1 MTKKLFIT
9 LAILLPM
16 AVMAQQDPMVVRTES
31 GLVQGINQEGTT
43 GFLGIPYAKVER
55 FMPPKPVDKWK
66 GVRVCDHWG
75 PQAMQNTWGRKLSEA
90 EMSEQCC
97 VLNVWTNST
106 LHTPHSSLKPV
117 MVWLHGGG
125 FDSGTS
131 AWNPGMQL
139 AKKDVVVVSVNH
151 RLNILGF
158 LDLSTVSDKYKYSG
172 NVGMLDVVQA
182 LQWVQKNIRQFGGDP
197 TNVTVF
203 GESGGGGKVGTLLC
217 MPQAKGLFHKAIIMS
232 GTILNVNTKQMTEE
246 LGQAVL
252 KELNIDAKHIED
264 INRIPYDTLYA
275 AGQRAMAASI
285 GTRKPGTPMM
295 WGFGPTP
302 DGETLLQQPFQP
314 GFASISDDIPIL
326 IGTTFNELQRLRYD
340 QPMTQDET
348 RRELFRTFGFD
359 ANSYL
364 KAFAEA
370 YPDHTPQDL
379 LSIDWLFRPKTIITA
394 DAVTAHRSS
403 LLPLTSHP
411 APLYMYMFTWRS
423 PVNKGSVH
431 GHELKFCFN
440 TLHHSANELPQPTE
454 ADLRLADTMSSV
466 WAQFAHNGNPNI
478 NGLPEWHPYTKENG
492 ELMVFDHQCVVRH
505 NHDRRLADIIDKHC
519 FQQLD
524 DFRAKQSSKKITAGD
539 ATMTIYPTKG
549 AKIMSL
555 KYKNQEVI
563 SQQTAPE
570 SFGSTFWTS
579 PQKEWNWPPVQEFDK
594 GVYQVEDL
602 PGGGFVM
609 TSEVSPRL
617 KYRIRKEFTVD
628 EKDNA
633 IVITYYIINESDET
647 RQVAP
652 WEITRV
658 ANDGGVIFFD
668 ASLDGITP
676 AGVLYFKSE
685 HGAVWYHPDET
696 GENRKINADGKGWYA
711 YCNNGLLLLK
721 VFDDLP
727 SGEIAGGPAPGE
739 AEIQVYVNRG
749 KTFIELEAQGAY
761 TTLKPHEQLSWTVRW
776 YLLPVAG
783 DATPS
788 EELISAVRQAVSA
801 SRRIAK

>member
-1 MTKKLFIT
+1 MMKRQLFMM
-9 LAILLPM
+9 LAMLIPL
-16 AVMAQQDPMVVRTES
+16 AGMAQQDPMVIRTES
-31 GLVQGINQEGTT
+31 GQVKGINQEGAI

-55 FMPPKPVDKWK
+55 FMPPKPVDKWE
-66 GVRVCDHWG
+66 GVRICDHWG
-75 PQAMQNTWGRKLSEA
+75 PQAMQTTGGRKLSEA

-97 VLNVWTNST
+97 VLNVWT
-106 LHTPHSSLKPV
+106 TPGAKPHAPNTLKPV

-139 AKKDVVVVSVNH
+139 AQKDVVVVSVNH

-158 LDLSTVSDKYKYSG
+158 LDLSTVSGKYKYSG

-182 LQWVQKNIRQFGGDP
+182 LKWVQKNIRQFGGDP
-197 TNVTVF
+197 DNVTIF

-217 MPQAKGLFHKAIIMS
+217 MPVAKGLFHKAIIMS

-252 KELNIDAKHIED
+252 KELNIDADHIED
-264 INRIPYDTLYA
+264 IKTVPYETLYA

-302 DGETLLQQPFQP
+302 DGDVLLKQPFQP
-314 GFASISDDIPIL
+314 DFADFSANIPIM
-326 IGTTFNELQRLRYD
+326 IGTTFNELQRLHYD
-340 QPMTQDET
+340 KPMTQDEA

-359 ANSYL
+359 TNGYL
-364 KAFAEA
+364 SAFAEA
-370 YPDHTPQDL
+370 WPDHTPQDL

-394 DAVTAHRSS
+394 DAVSKK
-403 LLPLTSHP
+403 HP

-440 TLHHSANELPQPTE
+440 TLHHAANELPQPTE
-454 ADLRLADTMSSV
+454 ADRRLADTMSSV
-466 WAQFAHNGNPNI
+466 WAHFAHDGNPNI
-478 NGLPEWHPYTKENG
+478 DGLPEWHPYTRENG
-492 ELMVFDHQCVVRH
+492 ELMVFDHQCAIG
-505 NHDRRLADIIDKHC
+505 NNPDRRLAEIIDKHC

-524 DFRAKQSSKKITAGD
+524 DFRARQSSKQLKAGD
-539 ATMTIYPTKG
+539 ATMTIYPAKG
-549 AKIMSL
+549 GKIMSL
-555 KYKNQEVI
+555 KYKGQEVI
-563 SQQTAPE
+563 SQQKMPE

-594 GVYQVEDL
+594 MPYQVEEQ
-602 PGGGFVM
+602 GGHLVM
-609 TSEVSPRL
+609 TSEVSQKL
-617 KYRIRKEFTVD
+617 KYRVRKDFAAD

-633 IVITYYIINESDET
+633 FVVTYSIINESDEV

-658 ANDGGVIFFD
+658 ENKDGVIFFD
-668 ASLDGITP
+668 APLDGITP
-676 AGVLYFKSE
+676 AGLMPFKAE
-685 HGAVWYHPDET
+685 HGAVWYQTDEA
-696 GENRKINADGKGWYA
+696 GENRKVNADGKGWLA
-711 YCNNGLLLLK
+711 YYNNGLLLVK
-721 VFDDLP
+721 KFNDLP
-727 SGEIAGGPAPGE
+727 SPSRASLKGEAAPGE

-749 KTFIELEAQGAY
+749 KTYIELESQGAY

-776 YLLPVAG
+776 YLLPVEG
-783 DATPS
+783 QSPTS
-788 EELISAVRQAVSA
+788 KELLNRV
-801 SRRIAK
+801 KKLL

>member
-1 MTKKLFIT
+1 
-9 LAILLPM
+9 
-16 AVMAQQDPMVVRTES
+16 MAQQDPMVVRTES

-66 GVRVCDHWG
+66 GIRVCDHWG

-97 VLNVWTNST
+97 VLNVWINST

-117 MVWLHGGG
+117 MLWLHGGG

-158 LDLSTVSDKYKYSG
+158 LDLSAVSEKYKYSG

-197 TNVTVF
+197 TNVTIF

-252 KELNIDAKHIED
+252 KELNIDAKHIDD
-264 INRIPYDTLYA
+264 INQVPYDTLYA
-275 AGQRAMAASI
+275 AGQRAMAANI

-314 GFASISDDIPIL
+314 GFASISDNIPIL

-340 QPMTQDET
+340 QPMTQDEA

-411 APLYMYMFTWRS
+411 SPLYMYMFTWRS

-478 NGLPEWHPYTKENG
+478 NGLPEWQPYTKENG

-602 PGGGFVM
+602 SEGGFVM
-609 TSEVSPRL
+609 TSEVSQKL

-633 IVITYYIINESDET
+633 IVITYSIINESDET

-668 ASLDGITP
+668 APLDGITP
-676 AGVLYFKSE
+676 AGVLSFKSD
-685 HGAVWYHPDET
+685 HGAVWYQPDEAPQ
-696 GENRKINADGKGWYA
+696 NRKINADGKGWYA

-721 VFDDLP
+721 VFNDLP
-727 SGEIAGGPAPGE
+727 SGEVAGGPAPGE

-749 KTFIELEAQGAY
+749 KTFIELESQGAY

-776 YLLPVAG
+776 YLLPVEG

>member
-1 MTKKLFIT
+1 MKNKITFMT
-9 LAILLPM
+9 LAILLPL
-16 AVMAQQDPMVVRTES
+16 AAMAQQNPMVVRTES
-31 GLVQGINQEGTT
+31 GLVQGIDQEGTT

-66 GVRVCDHWG
+66 GVRLCDHWG
-75 PQAMQNTWGRKLSEA
+75 PQAMQNTWGRKLSET

-117 MVWLHGGG
+117 MLWLHGGG

-158 LDLSTVSDKYKYSG
+158 LDLSGVSKKYKYSG

-182 LQWVQKNIRQFGGDP
+182 LQWIQKNISQFGGDP
-197 TNVTVF
+197 TNVTIF

-252 KELNIDAKHIED
+252 KELNIDAKHIDD
-264 INRIPYDTLYA
+264 INRVPYDTLYA

-314 GFASISDDIPIL
+314 GFASISDNVPIL

-340 QPMTQDET
+340 KPMTQDEA

-359 ANSYL
+359 AQSYL
-364 KAFAEA
+364 SAFAEA

-394 DAVTAHRSS
+394 DSVTSHRSS
-403 LLPLTSHP
+403 LSPLSSFHP
-411 APLYMYMFTWRS
+411 PLYMYLFTWRS

-466 WAQFAHNGNPNI
+466 WAQFAHIGNPNI
-478 NGLPEWHPYTKENG
+478 DGLPTWHPYTKENG
-492 ELMVFDHQCVVRH
+492 ELMEFNHQCVIRH
-505 NHDRRLADIIDKHC
+505 NHDRRLAEIIDKHC

-524 DFRAKQSSKKITAGD
+524 DFRARQSSRQLKAGD
-539 ATMTIYPTKG
+539 VTMTIYPTKG

-555 KYKNQEVI
+555 TYKGQEVI

-579 PQKEWNWPPVQEFDK
+579 PQKEWNWPPVPEFDK
-594 GVYQVEDL
+594 GVYQVEEHDGRL
-602 PGGGFVM
+602 MM

-617 KYRIRKEFTVD
+617 KYRIRKEFVVD
-628 EKDNA
+628 KKDDA
-633 IVITYYIINESDET
+633 FLVTYSIINESDET

-658 ANDGGVIFFD
+658 PNDGGVIFFD
-668 ASLDGITP
+668 APLDGVTP
-676 AGVLYFKSE
+676 AGVLSFKSE
-685 HGAVWYHPDET
+685 HGALWYQPDEAPQ
-696 GENRKINADGKGWYA
+696 NRKINADGKGWYA
-711 YCNNGLLLLK
+711 YCNNGLLLVK
-721 VFDDLP
+721 QFADLP
-727 SGEIAGGPAPGE
+727 DGKTPPPVGGGREGAPAPDE

-749 KTFIELEAQGAY
+749 KTFIELEAQGPY

-776 YLLPVAG
+776 TLRPITGEARPSLELLKM
-783 DATPS
+783 
-788 EELISAVRQAVSA
+788 VR
-801 SRRIAK
+801 

>member
-1 MTKKLFIT
+1 MM
-9 LAILLPM
+9 LAMLIPL
-16 AVMAQQDPMVVRTES
+16 AGMAQQDPMVIRTES
-31 GLVQGINQEGTT
+31 GQVKGINQEGAI

-55 FMPPKPVDKWK
+55 FMPPKPADKWE
-66 GVRVCDHWG
+66 GVMVCDHWG
-75 PQAMQNTWGRKLSEA
+75 PQAMQTTGGRKLSEA

-97 VLNVWTNST
+97 VLNVWT
-106 LHTPHSSLKPV
+106 TPGAKPHAPNTLKPV

-139 AKKDVVVVSVNH
+139 AQKDVVVVSVNH

-158 LDLSTVSDKYKYSG
+158 LDLSTVSGKYKYSG

-182 LQWVQKNIRQFGGDP
+182 LKWVQKNIRQFGGDP
-197 TNVTVF
+197 DNVTIF

-217 MPQAKGLFHKAIIMS
+217 MPVAKGLFHKAIIMS

-252 KELNIDAKHIED
+252 KELDIDADHIED
-264 INRIPYDTLYA
+264 IKTVPYETLYA

-302 DGETLLQQPFQP
+302 DGDVLLKQPFQP
-314 GFASISDDIPIL
+314 DFADFSANIPIM
-326 IGTTFNELQRLRYD
+326 IGTTFNELQRLHYD
-340 QPMTQDET
+340 KPMTQDEA

-359 ANSYL
+359 TNGYL
-364 KAFAEA
+364 SAFAEA
-370 YPDHTPQDL
+370 WPDHTPQDL

-394 DAVTAHRSS
+394 DAVSKK
-403 LLPLTSHP
+403 HP

-440 TLHHSANELPQPTE
+440 TLHHAANELPQPTE
-454 ADLRLADTMSSV
+454 ADRRLADTMSSV
-466 WAQFAHNGNPNI
+466 WAHFAHDGNPNI
-478 NGLPEWHPYTKENG
+478 DGLPEWHPYTRENG
-492 ELMVFDHQCVVRH
+492 ELMVFDHQCAIG
-505 NHDRRLADIIDKHC
+505 NNPDRRLAEIIDKHC

-524 DFRAKQSSKKITAGD
+524 DFRARQSSKQLKAGD

-549 AKIMSL
+549 GKIMSL
-555 KYKNQEVI
+555 KYKGQEVI
-563 SQQTAPE
+563 SQQKMPE

-594 GVYQVEDL
+594 MPYQVEEQ
-602 PGGGFVM
+602 GGHLVM
-609 TSEVSPRL
+609 TSEVSQKL
-617 KYRIRKEFTVD
+617 KYRVRKEFAAD

-633 IVITYYIINESDET
+633 FVVTYSIINESDEV

-658 ANDGGVIFFD
+658 ENKDGIIFFD
-668 ASLDGITP
+668 APLDGITP
-676 AGVLYFKSE
+676 AGLMPFKAE
-685 HGAVWYHPDET
+685 HGAVWYQTDEA
-696 GENRKINADGKGWYA
+696 GENRKVNADGKGWLA
-711 YCNNGLLLLK
+711 YYNNGLLLVK
-721 VFDDLP
+721 KFNDLP
-727 SGEIAGGPAPGE
+727 SPSRGSLKGEAAPGE

-749 KTFIELEAQGAY
+749 KTYIELESQGAY

-776 YLLPVAG
+776 YLLPVEG
-783 DATPS
+783 QSPTS
-788 EELISAVRQAVSA
+788 KELLNRV
-801 SRRIAK
+801 KKLL

>member
-1 MTKKLFIT
+1 MLIP
-9 LAILLPM
+9 LAG
-16 AVMAQQDPMVVRTES
+16 MAQQDPMVIRTES
-31 GLVQGINQEGTT
+31 GQVKGINQEGAI

-55 FMPPKPVDKWK
+55 FMPPKPVEKWE

-75 PQAMQNTWGRKLSEA
+75 PQAMQTTGGRKLSEA

-97 VLNVWTNST
+97 VLNVWT
-106 LHTPHSSLKPV
+106 TPGAKPHAPNTLKPV

-139 AKKDVVVVSVNH
+139 AQKDVVVVSVNH

-158 LDLSTVSDKYKYSG
+158 LDLSTVSGKYKYSG

-182 LQWVQKNIRQFGGDP
+182 LKWVQKNIRQFGGDP
-197 TNVTVF
+197 DNVTIF

-217 MPQAKGLFHKAIIMS
+217 MPVAKGLFHKAIIMS

-252 KELNIDAKHIED
+252 KELNIDADHIED
-264 INRIPYDTLYA
+264 IKTVPYETLYA

-302 DGETLLQQPFQP
+302 DGDVLLKQPFQP
-314 GFASISDDIPIL
+314 DFADFSANIPIM
-326 IGTTFNELQRLRYD
+326 IGTTFNELQRLHYD
-340 QPMTQDET
+340 KPMTQDEA

-359 ANSYL
+359 TNGYL
-364 KAFAEA
+364 SAFAEA
-370 YPDHTPQDL
+370 WPDHTPQDL

-394 DAVTAHRSS
+394 DAVSKK
-403 LLPLTSHP
+403 HP

-440 TLHHSANELPQPTE
+440 TLHHAANELPQPTE
-454 ADLRLADTMSSV
+454 ADRRLADTMSSV
-466 WAQFAHNGNPNI
+466 WAHFAHDGNPNI
-478 NGLPEWHPYTKENG
+478 DGLPEWHPYTRENG
-492 ELMVFDHQCVVRH
+492 ELMVFDHQCTIG
-505 NHDRRLADIIDKHC
+505 NNPDRRLAEIIDKHC

-524 DFRAKQSSKKITAGD
+524 DFRARQSSKQLKAGD

-549 AKIMSL
+549 GKIMSL
-555 KYKNQEVI
+555 KYKGQEVI
-563 SQQTAPE
+563 SQQKMPE

-594 GVYQVEDL
+594 MPYQVEEQ
-602 PGGGFVM
+602 GGHLVM
-609 TSEVSPRL
+609 TSEVSQKL
-617 KYRIRKEFTVD
+617 KYRVRKEFAAD

-633 IVITYYIINESDET
+633 FVVTYSIINESDEV

-658 ANDGGVIFFD
+658 ENKDGIIFFD
-668 ASLDGITP
+668 APLDGITP
-676 AGVLYFKSE
+676 AGLMPFKAE
-685 HGAVWYHPDET
+685 HGAVWYQTDEA
-696 GENRKINADGKGWYA
+696 GENRKVNADGKGWLA
-711 YCNNGLLLLK
+711 YYNNGLLLVK
-721 VFDDLP
+721 KFNDLP
-727 SGEIAGGPAPGE
+727 SPSRASLKGEAAPGE

-749 KTFIELEAQGAY
+749 KTYIELESQGAY

-776 YLLPVAG
+776 YLLPVEG
-783 DATPS
+783 QSPTS
-788 EELISAVRQAVSA
+788 KELLNRV
-801 SRRIAK
+801 KKLL

>member
-1 MTKKLFIT
+1 
-9 LAILLPM
+9 M

-66 GVRVCDHWG
+66 GIRVCDHWG

-97 VLNVWTNST
+97 VLNVWINST

-117 MVWLHGGG
+117 MLWLHGGG

-158 LDLSTVSDKYKYSG
+158 LDLSAVSEKYKYSG

-197 TNVTVF
+197 TNVTIF

-252 KELNIDAKHIED
+252 KELNIDAKHIDD
-264 INRIPYDTLYA
+264 INQVPYDTLYA
-275 AGQRAMAASI
+275 AGQRAMAANI

-314 GFASISDDIPIL
+314 GFASISDNIPIL

-340 QPMTQDET
+340 QPMTQDEA

-411 APLYMYMFTWRS
+411 SPLYMYMFTWRS

-478 NGLPEWHPYTKENG
+478 NGLPEWQPYTKENG

-602 PGGGFVM
+602 SEGGFVM
-609 TSEVSPRL
+609 TSEVSQKL

-633 IVITYYIINESDET
+633 IVITYSIINESDET

-668 ASLDGITP
+668 APLDGITP
-676 AGVLYFKSE
+676 AGVLSFKSD
-685 HGAVWYHPDET
+685 HGAVWYQPDEAPQ
-696 GENRKINADGKGWYA
+696 NRKINADGKGWYA

-721 VFDDLP
+721 VFNDLP
-727 SGEIAGGPAPGE
+727 SGEVAGGPAPGE

-749 KTFIELEAQGAY
+749 KTFIELESQGAY

-776 YLLPVAG
+776 YLLPVEG